1 MKRGKE
7 PRSAPAVSR
16 GRAQPCLPCLSVW
29 LRFPSFCCPWLSSLL
44 GRGGGK
50 RGGLTERAGVPRYP
64 GTLAAAGD

>member
-16 GRAQPCLPCLSVW
+16 GRAQPCLPWLGVW
-29 LRFPSFCCPWLSSLL
+29 LRFPSFCCPWLSPLL

-50 RGGLTERAGVPRYP
+50 RGG
-64 GTLAAAGD
+64 